1 MGQAISVDN
10 LLRKRYTRLEFTGE
24 WAEAFGQP
32 VLGGS
37 WFIYGNPSNGKSSFV
52 QQLAR
57 YLAEL
62 GLKVEYVALEEGADD
77 TMRSAALRAGW
88 KTAGSHIRIREP
100 LEFSEFAEVVRKPK
114 SADVFIV
121 DSIQYFGEETRF
133 KQYLDLRRTNP
144 KKLFI
149 YISHV
154 NGRQPDGKAAIK
166 VMRDSALKIWVE
178 GFRAISKG
186 RYIGP
191 KGYYTIW
198 QERANRYWGEENKN
212 QNKNEEPWD
221 SK

>member
-1 MGQAISVDN
+1 MSMGQAISIDN
-10 LLRKRYTRLEFTGE
+10 LLRKQYVRLAFSGA
-24 WAEAFGQP
+24 WSEAFGNP

-62 GLKVEYVALEEGADD
+62 GLRVEYVALEEGAED
-77 TMRSAALRAGW
+77 TMKAAALRAGW
-88 KTAGSHIRIREP
+88 KSAGRRLKVREP
-100 LEFSEFAEVVRKPK
+100 LEFGEFAEIVKKPK

-121 DSIQYFGEETRF
+121 DSIQYFGEDVRF
-133 KQYLDLRRTNP
+133 KQYLELRRKNP
-144 KKLFI
+144 KKLFV

-198 QERANRYWGEENKN
+198 EERAEQYWGNGTSN
-212 QNKNEEPWD
+212 
-221 SK
+221 